1 MNRKGMSLVAKTMIV
16 VGALMPATAISQ
28 ESAEDLNKF
37 ELADTD
43 GSGCISWEEMRNRA
57 MVFFDSLDFDG
68 DGIITVNEHLAAI
81 GADTTDENGNPMPV
95 KVIDPV
101 RFQASLRASFDLAD
115 KNDSACLERE
125 EWEDD

>member
-1 MNRKGMSLVAKTMIV
+1 MNRIRMSLLATILIVA
-16 VGALMPATAISQ
+16 GASMPATATAQ

-68 DGIITVNEHLAAI
+68 DGIVTVNEHLAAI
-81 GADTTDENGNPMPV
+81 GADTTYENGDPMPV
-95 KVIDPV
+95 KVIDPA
-101 RFQASLRASFDLAD
+101 RYQASLRVSFDLAD
-115 KNDSACLERE
+115 KDDSACLERE